1 MALICLGVSYEQ
13 SFSPG
18 LNNNKLYFMIVFFLY
33 VKLPLLT
40 TSSLSIIRP
49 SQQGEVKRITDRL
62 CGATVQ
68 RVPGMVL

>member
-1 MALICLGVSYEQ
+1 MNNL
-13 SFSPG
+13 FSPG
-18 LNNNKLYFMIVFFLY
+18 LSSNKLYFMIVFFLY

-68 RVPGMVL
+68 RVPAGMVL